1 MNKVTRFLDLAL
13 QLSRYNL
20 KVVFANKFWF
30 FVLASFLFFLLVVF
44 ITYFDSDVS
53 PSVGTVYYMLMFPGL
68 LLIFYPT
75 VFGIQNDVDAS
86 MIEILFGIPNYSY
99 KVWITRLALTW
110 LIIFLM
116 MIILAMLSSVLIAY
130 VPIVEMVYQIMFPI
144 FFLGALS
151 FMFSTQ
157 LRNVN
162 GTAVVM
168 VAIGLAFWI
177 GSGIMEHSKWN
188 IFLNPFGA
196 PREISDSIWAGIVM
210 KNRIFLGVG
219 TILALM
225 GGLLGLQKREKFI

>member
-1 MNKVTRFLDLAL
+1 MTKLAQFLDTAL

-30 FVLASFLFFLLVVF
+30 FVLASFLFFLLVVL

-53 PSVGTVYYMLMFPGL
+53 PSVGTVYYQLMFPGL

-110 LIIFLM
+110 AIVFVM
-116 MIILAMLSSVLIAY
+116 MAALAVLSSVLIAY

-151 FMFSTQ
+151 FMFSTM
-157 LRNVN
+157 LRNGN

-168 VAIGLAFWI
+168 VTIGMVFWI
-177 GSGIMEHSKWN
+177 VAGNMEFSKWN

-196 PREISDSIWAGIVM
+196 PREISDSIWAGIVL
-210 KNRIFLGVG
+210 KNRIFLGAV
-219 TILALM
+219 TVLALM
-225 GGLLGLQKREKFI
+225 GGLLGLQKREKFV

>member
-116 MIILAMLSSVLIAY
+116 MIILAMLSSTRSCAQSSSWAHSRSCFRPSY
-130 VPIVEMVYQIMFPI
+130 VTAT
-144 FFLGALS
+144 AL
-151 FMFSTQ
+151 
-157 LRNVN
+157 
-162 GTAVVM
+162 
-168 VAIGLAFWI
+168 
-177 GSGIMEHSKWN
+177 
-188 IFLNPFGA
+188 
-196 PREISDSIWAGIVM
+196 
-210 KNRIFLGVG
+210 
-219 TILALM
+219 
-225 GGLLGLQKREKFI
+225 LL